1 MAEKSRYRAAGEHR
15 LIAFA
20 LIAASITASLA
31 EPAHMP
37 PQAQA
42 APEVRSAAGGFMGST
57 GADGVL
63 AFKGIR
69 YAVAPVD
76 DLRWQPPRA
85 PVDGTRPVDAAA
97 FGKACLQPDLDPAAR
112 LPTSEDCLFLNVWT
126 PALGRGERRPVM
138 VWIHGGGFRSG
149 SGNIAGEALA
159 KEGVVV
165 VSMNYRLGP
174 LGFMAHPAL
183 GNEVA
188 NFGLLDMVA
197 ALRWVQRNIAA
208 FGGDPGNVT
217 IFGASAG
224 GQAVNMLMVSPQARG
239 LFHKAI
245 AQSGYAAWA
254 LPRSALAPSPAPK
267 GADRGPAQSAE
278 SASAELVARASSET
292 QTAQMLRRLDG
303 QRLVDGVRGFVMPIV
318 DGRSL
323 PDEPGILFLQGGQA
337 AVPFMTGGNSYE
349 GSVMPFSGVSDDALR
364 RVLGEDLADLREA
377 YGADLAVSESL
388 MLTRIFGDY
397 RYLLPARLLADA
409 MTKVGQRGWLYYVDL
424 APPQRDPSWPGTPH
438 AHEAGLL
445 FDTDPTANASA
456 RALGARLRERWVAF
470 ARDGAPEVAG
480 RAAWPAYRRASD
492 EWMVFSDHDEARSGV
507 ITRRLD
513 VLERNYRRR
522 LP

>member
-1 MAEKSRYRAAGEHR
+1 MDPRSGALAHRIAGWLVAVTLACAPVAA
-15 LIAFA
+15 
-20 LIAASITASLA
+20 
-31 EPAHMP
+31 
-37 PQAQA
+37 QAQTA
-42 APEVRSAAGGFMGST
+42 QTVRSAAGRFTGSAGT
-57 GADGVL
+57 DGVL

-69 YAVAPVD
+69 YAVAPIGS
-76 DLRWQPPRA
+76 LRWQPPRA
-85 PVDGTRPVDAAA
+85 PADATRSADAAA

-126 PALGRGERRPVM
+126 PRLDGPRRPVM

-208 FGGDPGNVT
+208 FGGDPRNVT

-224 GQAVNMLMVSPQARG
+224 GQAVNMLMVNPQARG

-278 SASAELVARASSET
+278 SVSAELVARASGET
-292 QTAQMLRRLDG
+292 QTARMLRSLDG

-318 DGRSL
+318 DGTSL
-323 PDEPGILFLQGGQA
+323 PDEPGILFLQGRQA

-349 GSVMPFSGVSDDALR
+349 GSVMPSSGVSDETFR
-364 RVLGEDLADLREA
+364 RILGEDLADLRDA

-388 MLTRIFGDY
+388 MLTRTFGDY

-409 MTKVGQRGWLYYVDL
+409 MAKVGERGWLYYVDL
-424 APPQRDPSWPGTPH
+424 APQQRDPSWPGTPH

-492 EWMVFSDHDEARSGV
+492 EWMVFSEVDAARSGV
-507 ITRRLD
+507 IARRLD

>member
-1 MAEKSRYRAAGEHR
+1 MAEESRHPAAGASWF
-15 LIAFA
+15 IAVA
-20 LIAASITASLA
+20 LIAASVAVSVA
-31 EPAHMP
+31 AQAHMR

-42 APEVRSAAGGFMGST
+42 APTVRSAAGRFMGSAGT
-57 GADGVL
+57 DGVL

-69 YAVAPVD
+69 YAVAPVGS
-76 DLRWQPPRA
+76 LRWQAPRA
-85 PVDGTRPVDAAA
+85 PADMTRSADAAV
-97 FGKACLQPDLDPAAR
+97 FGKACLQPQPDAASR
-112 LPTSEDCLFLNVWT
+112 LATSEDCLFLNVWT
-126 PALGRGERRPVM
+126 PRLDGRRRPVM

-278 SASAELVARASSET
+278 TVSSELVARASGET
-292 QTAQMLRRLDG
+292 QTARMLRSLDG

-323 PDEPGILFLQGGQA
+323 PEEPGILFLQGRQA

-349 GSVMPFSGVSDDALR
+349 GSVMPFSGVSDDAFR

-388 MLTRIFGDY
+388 MLTRMFGDY

-424 APPQRDPSWPGTPH
+424 APQQRDPAWPGTPH

-456 RALGARLRERWVAF
+456 RALGVRLRERWVAF
-470 ARDGAPEVAG
+470 ARGGAPQVAG

-492 EWMVFSDHDEARSGV
+492 EWMVFSEDDAARSGV

>member
-1 MAEKSRYRAAGEHR
+1 MAEESRHPAAGASW
-15 LIAFA
+15 LIAVA

-69 YAVAPVD
+69 YAVAPIGS
-76 DLRWQPPRA
+76 LRWQPPRA
-85 PVDGTRPVDAAA
+85 PADATRSADAAA
-97 FGKACLQPDLDPAAR
+97 FGKACLQPDLDPAVR

-126 PALGRGERRPVM
+126 PRLDGPRRPVM

-278 SASAELVARASSET
+278 SVSAELVARASGEA

-318 DGRSL
+318 DGTSL
-323 PDEPGILFLQGGQA
+323 PDEPGILFLQGRQA

-349 GSVMPFSGVSDDALR
+349 GSVMPFSGVSDDAFR

-424 APPQRDPSWPGTPH
+424 APQQRDPAWPGTPH

-445 FDTDPTANASA
+445 FDTDRTANASA

-470 ARDGAPEVAG
+470 ARDGDPQVAG

-492 EWMVFSDHDEARSGV
+492 EWMVFSDSDEARSGV

>member
-69 YAVAPVD
+69 YAVAPIGS
-76 DLRWQPPRA
+76 LRWQPPRA
-85 PVDGTRPVDAAA
+85 PADATRSADAAA
-97 FGKACLQPDLDPAAR
+97 FGKACLQPDLDPAVR

-126 PALGRGERRPVM
+126 PRLDGPRRPVM

-278 SASAELVARASSET
+278 SVSAELVARASGEA

-318 DGRSL
+318 DGTSL
-323 PDEPGILFLQGGQA
+323 PDEPGILFLQGRQA

-349 GSVMPFSGVSDDALR
+349 GSVMPFSGVSDDAFR

-424 APPQRDPSWPGTPH
+424 APQQRDPAWPGTPH

-445 FDTDPTANASA
+445 FDTDRTANASE
-456 RALGARLRERWVAF
+456 RALRARWR
-470 ARDGAPEVAG
+470 PAG
-480 RAAWPAYRRASD
+480 RR
-492 EWMVFSDHDEARSGV
+492 
-507 ITRRLD
+507 TRRLARIPARLGRVD
-513 VLERNYRRR
+513 GVQRQRRGPQR
-522 LP
+522 RHHPATRCARAQLPAAVALMAGIGAG